1 MNSWPIIVFLGT
13 AFFFA
18 TIFSIGVLILLT
30 RLKLVRFKRPSDF
43 ITWGIVGGL
52 LISSIF
58 VAIECNNTSHRQEN
72 VVNDSTVTQQ

>member
-13 AFFFA
+13 VFFFA

-30 RLKLVRFKRPSDF
+30 RLKMIRLKRPSDF
-43 ITWGIVGGL
+43 ITWGIVGGI

-58 VAIECNNTSHRQEN
+58 VAIECNNTSHNGETI
-72 VVNDSTVTQQ
+72 VTDSSAINR

>member
-13 AFFFA
+13 VFFFA

-30 RLKLVRFKRPSDF
+30 RLKMIRLKRPSDF
-43 ITWGIVGGL
+43 ITWGIVGGI

-58 VAIECNNTSHRQEN
+58 VAIECNNTSHPEEN
-72 VVNDSTVTQQ
+72 IVNDSSAVNQ